1 MFSQLSEAEL
11 KTAFSKYMIANK
23 AKLEI
28 SLFLHFGKLRCRK
41 KSLFGG
47 KKKNQNP
54 L

>member
-41 KSLFGG
+41 KKSVWGE
-47 KKKNQNP
+47 KKKQNP